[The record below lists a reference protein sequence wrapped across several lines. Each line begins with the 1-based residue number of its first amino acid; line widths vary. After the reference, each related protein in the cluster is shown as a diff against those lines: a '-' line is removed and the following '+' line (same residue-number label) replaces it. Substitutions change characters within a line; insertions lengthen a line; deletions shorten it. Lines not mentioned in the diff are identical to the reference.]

1 MQIVLTLAKKYW
13 AIIFIAFLVLVMI
26 LTKKKK
32 VGVSNKDETA
42 SNVLENERIR
52 EATSK
57 DYYKSVAL
65 QLAENLGTAY
75 GWFDPRRWYEDD
87 KRVYELISELNQK
100 DFNVISALYFE
111 VYAKGRNL
119 SEDLAKNLDSN
130 LYRLLRVK

>member
-1 MQIVLTLAKKYW
+1 
-13 AIIFIAFLVLVMI
+13 
-26 LTKKKK
+26 
-32 VGVSNKDETA
+32 
-42 SNVLENERIR
+42 
-52 EATSK
+52 
-57 DYYKSVAL
+57 
-65 QLAENLGTAY
+65 LAENLGTAY